1 VPTTPPPTTASIRPS
16 RYQSRIIDFVRNE
29 SGNGVILATAGAGKT
44 STLVQVAASL
54 PNGLH
59 SCFLAFGR
67 DAAAELAS
75 RLPESATAMTV
86 HRLGRIT
93 LRDAL
98 LRRGVT
104 LRRVDRGK
112 YRRLIRGLVGAPAGN
127 PSAAAGAVDAAAS
140 GAEGAPAGASADAP
154 NAPASGA
161 ADCRLAREGV
171 EYLLRLSQLARLCL
185 VDAGDE
191 SAVHQLALRFN
202 LVPPADPDTASQAH
216 ALLPVVLREG
226 LEEAWHLGLSD
237 FTDMLWLPLELRLQP
252 PRFDFVCV
260 DEAQDYSALALAF
273 TLRLVDP
280 AAGGRLLF
288 VGDPRQ
294 SVYGFAGAASD
305 ALERIV
311 EAARAKVLPLSISY
325 RCPRRHVELARLMAP
340 EIEARPE
347 APAGGVFWISDTV
360 LDRWARE
367 GDLILC
373 RANAPL
379 VATCLRLARSG
390 RRAFVLGRDL
400 ARQLGDLAR
409 RALPPG
415 TEEPDARLDIFASA
429 EESRLRLAL
438 ADRPHAQA
446 AVSERLDLI
455 ECLRFLAREALG
467 PGAAGP
473 DPLAARIERTFGAR
487 EDAVALS
494 TIHRAKGKEADRV
507 FILYPELMPAPYAHT
522 AEALRGEAS
531 VQFVALTRARRDLVF
546 VSEPAAFRDRSSGT
560 ATREREP
567 ASGRSRSEPASTW
580 SPASRSRSAA
590 PETFGAS
597 SGNDDE
603 AGMEDAYIGGYDTW
617 RSVLERARMLACQ
630 RR

>member
-1 VPTTPPPTTASIRPS
+1 MPPPRTASIHPS
-16 RYQSRIIDFVRNE
+16 RYQRRIIDFVRNE
-29 SGNGVILATAGAGKT
+29 RGNGVILATAGAGKT
-44 STLVQVAASL
+44 STLVQVADSL
-54 PNGLH
+54 PDGLH
-59 SCFLAFGR
+59 ACFLAFGR

-75 RLPESATAMTV
+75 RLPASATAMTI

-98 LRRGVT
+98 ARLGVG
-104 LRRVDRGK
+104 LRRVERGK
-112 YRRLIRGLVGAPAGN
+112 YRRLVRSQLGTT
-127 PSAAAGAVDAAAS
+127 S
-140 GAEGAPAGASADAP
+140 EGA
-154 NAPASGA
+154 
-161 ADCRLAREGV
+161 
-171 EYLLRLSQLARLCL
+171 EYLLRLCQLARLCL
-185 VDAGDE
+185 VDARDE
-191 SAVHQLALRFN
+191 SAVTRLALRFG

-216 ALLPVVLREG
+216 ALLPLVLRAGLDEG
-226 LEEAWHLGLSD
+226 WRLGSTD
-237 FTDMLWLPLELRLQP
+237 FTDMLWLPLELKLQP
-252 PRFDFVCV
+252 PRFDFVCI

-280 AAGGRLLF
+280 GAGGRLLF

-311 EAARAKVLPLSISY
+311 VLARAKVLPLSISY

-347 APAGGVFWISDTV
+347 APAGGVFWISDEV

-400 ARQLGDLAR
+400 ARQLVELAR

-415 TEEPDARLDIFASA
+415 NPDESLDDFAAA
-429 EESRLRLAL
+429 EVARLRLTL
-438 ADRPHAQA
+438 ADRPHAHA
-446 AVSERLDLI
+446 AISERLDLI
-455 ECLRFLAREALG
+455 ECVRFLAREVR
-467 PGAAGP
+467 PESAGRP
-473 DPLAARIERTFGAR
+473 DSLAERIERTFAAHQ
-487 EDAVALS
+487 DAVTLS
-494 TIHRAKGKEADRV
+494 TIHRAKGREADRV
-507 FILYPELMPAPYAHT
+507 FILYPELMPAPYART

-546 VSEPAAFRDRSSGT
+546 VSEPAAMKGST
-560 ATREREP
+560 ATP
-567 ASGRSRSEPASTW
+567 APRQGEQPPPQRPRTSTTIPAGTLRLSMSESADDDSTAHRV
-580 SPASRSRSAA
+580 SIGAELEMEEAFAA
-590 PETFGAS
+590 GH
-597 SGNDDE
+597 
-603 AGMEDAYIGGYDTW
+603 DTW
-617 RSVLERARMLACQ
+617 RAILERARTLAYQ